1 MGVKPGWYKR
11 ILGSIRM
18 AVGLSLMGATFL
30 LAALVGSPAWAPED
44 PWRLAAL
51 APPVRMA
58 QPETVSMLAD
68 FVSRH
73 RVRLRPEVMYDIAE
87 SVAQQSE
94 RYGVDARLLLAL
106 IMTES
111 SFRADAVSTKGAI
124 GLMQLLP
131 STAEQLAADLDLEWS
146 GKARL
151 LEPHTNIALG
161 TRYLS
166 YLLESFDG
174 DVHLALT
181 AYNFGP
187 AYVRALLAA
196 GTMEETEGDGPILP
210 LAYANRVVGRLGGPP
225 RGEGLITWQRTD
237 RKGT

>member
-1 MGVKPGWYKR
+1 MGATFTWHRR
-11 ILGSIRM
+11 ILRSVRM
-18 AVGLSLMGATFL
+18 GVGLSLMGATFL
-30 LAALVGSPAWAPED
+30 LAALTGPPAWAPED

-51 APPVRMA
+51 APPVRSA
-58 QPETVSMLAD
+58 DPETIALLAE
-68 FVSRH
+68 FVGRH
-73 RVRLRPEVMYDIAE
+73 RVRLRPEVMFDIAE
-87 SVAQQSE
+87 SVARQSE
-94 RYGVDARLLLAL
+94 RYRVDARLLLAV

-111 SFRADAVSTKGAI
+111 SFRADAVSHKGAI

-187 AYVRALLAA
+187 AYVRAVLAA
-196 GTMEETEGDGPILP
+196 GPVEEADAPELP

-225 RGEGLITWQRTD
+225 RGESRIVWQRTE